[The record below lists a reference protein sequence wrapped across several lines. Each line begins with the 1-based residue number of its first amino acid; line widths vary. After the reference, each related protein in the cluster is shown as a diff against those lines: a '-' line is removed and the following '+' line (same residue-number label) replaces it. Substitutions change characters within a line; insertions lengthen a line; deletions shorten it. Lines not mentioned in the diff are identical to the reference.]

1 MTIKVRLVGP
11 RGKLFYEA
19 GVVKFIKIFL
29 SWQLLG
35 IPLVKHLSVCGPK
48 SFQLEY
54 FINRVRLAFRICN
67 CALMN

>member
-35 IPLVKHLSVCGPK
+35 IPLVKHP
-48 SFQLEY
+48 
-54 FINRVRLAFRICN
+54 NW
-67 CALMN
+67 